1 MWRDVLQLLLLLLPS
16 LISSPLQHE
25 VNVHLTHHD
34 NSPAAPLCT
43 NDRVRLNISVA
54 WTFLEKRCRQQ
65 MVVKPFVGVYHMGSS
80 TTTTATTIT
89 TRRRLPPPLARFP
102 LCTERVRHILDM
114 SEQLLQPK
122 QPRQVIWC
130 SLDADLCTKPTA
142 TEAIGKGLF
151 GGPNEDPLQS
161 SLSITFDQ
169 STNMP
174 NVEGNNGV
182 DSILSFSANIGS
194 NYTGV
199 WLTPRT
205 LQVVLTNSTGG
216 DSREKLG
223 LGALQVYFVSR
234 VPEDE
239 YTRREEEKKKEI
251 IQNEIMRVEKGE
263 RWRDR
268 ERERV
273 E

>member
-16 LISSPLQHE
+16 LISSPVQHE
-25 VNVHLTHHD
+25 VNVHLTQHD
-34 NSPAAPLCT
+34 NSPTAPLCT

-54 WTFLEKRCRQQ
+54 WTFLEKRCRHHST
-65 MVVKPFVGVYHMGSS
+65 KSSNEPFVGVYRMGSS
-80 TTTTATTIT
+80 ATTTATIIT
-89 TRRRLPPPLARFP
+89 TRRLPPPLARFP

-174 NVEGNNGV
+174 DVEGNNGV

-239 YTRREEEKKKEI
+239 YTRREEEKKKKIIENEI
-251 IQNEIMRVEKGE
+251 IEIKKGE
-263 RWRDR
+263 
-268 ERERV
+268 
-273 E
+273 